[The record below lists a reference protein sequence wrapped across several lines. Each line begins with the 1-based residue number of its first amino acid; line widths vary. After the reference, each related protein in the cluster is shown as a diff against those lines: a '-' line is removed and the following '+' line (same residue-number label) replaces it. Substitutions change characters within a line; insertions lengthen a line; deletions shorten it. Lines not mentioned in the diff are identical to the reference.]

1 MTISSFEVD
10 YIKLIQQL
18 IKKEINFGEYLNK
31 RGLSKYDNLKELKY
45 IVNNNQYLLDEFLSI
60 ISVGLRCRAMKGL
73 FDLIDDEIALF
84 IDFSSSQI
92 SHFIR
97 KNMEYN
103 MESQVISHRTTSL
116 EMIYDL
122 AIILDLPLRYL
133 ENTSTEYEMIKSFTE
148 YKTPKI
154 KKMNLNKLIEE
165 ILIEMNQISRL
176 KRRIFGV
183 RIKNNF
189 FDAGDSK
196 HICARVDIRENFF
209 TIEMHLHNKANINYP
224 ELKKLEESIGI
235 KNKIFIRDA
244 FLRTNQKLYIL
255 ISIDDDDNLGQNII
269 YLNKEFL
276 WRNVLFSLKDKNITK
291 VIEEREREIN
301 FF

>member
-1 MTISSFEVD
+1 MTINRLEMD
-10 YIKLIQQL
+10 NIKLIQQL
-18 IKKEINFGEYLNK
+18 IKEEINFEEYLNK

-45 IVNNNQYLLDEFLSI
+45 IVNNNQYFLDGFLSF

-84 IDFSSSQI
+84 IDYSSSQI

-103 MESQVISHRTTSL
+103 RESKVISQRATSL

-133 ENTSTEYEMIKSFTE
+133 ENTSTDYEMIKSFTE

-154 KKMNLNKLIEE
+154 NKMNLNILIEE
-165 ILIEMNQISRL
+165 ILIEINQKSRL

-189 FDAGDSK
+189 FDAGNSK
-196 HICARVDIRENFF
+196 YLCTRVDIREKFF
-209 TIEMHLHNKANINYP
+209 TIEIHLDNKANINYP
-224 ELKKLEESIGI
+224 ELKKLEESIGM
-235 KNKIFIRDA
+235 KNEIFIRDA

-255 ISIDDDDNLGQNII
+255 ISIDDDDNWQNII
-269 YLNKEFL
+269 YLNKDFL
-276 WRNVLFSLKDKNITK
+276 WRNVLFSLRDKNITK
-291 VIEEREREIN
+291 LIEEREREFN

>member
-1 MTISSFEVD
+1 MD
-10 YIKLIQQL
+10 NIKRIQQL
-18 IKKEINFGEYLNK
+18 IKKEINFEEYLNK

-45 IVNNNQYLLDEFLSI
+45 IVNNNQYLLDGFLSI

-73 FDLIDDEIALF
+73 FGLIDDEIALF
-84 IDFSSSQI
+84 IDYSSSQI

-97 KNMEYN
+97 KNTEFN
-103 MESQVISHRTTSL
+103 KESQVISQRTTSL

-122 AIILDLPLRYL
+122 AIILDLPSRYL
-133 ENTSTEYEMIKSFTE
+133 ENTSTEYEMINLFTE

-154 KKMNLNKLIEE
+154 NEMNLNSLIEE
-165 ILIEMNQISRL
+165 ILIEMNQKSRL

-196 HICARVDIRENFF
+196 HLFTRVDIRKNFF
-209 TIEMHLHNKANINYP
+209 TIEMHLDNKANINYP
-224 ELKKLEESIGI
+224 ELKKLEKSIGM
-235 KNKIFIRDA
+235 KNEIFIRDA

-255 ISIDDDDNLGQNII
+255 ISLDDNLEQNIV
-269 YLNKEFL
+269 YLNKDFL
-276 WRNVLFSLKDKNITK
+276 WRNVLFSLKNKKINEL
-291 VIEEREREIN
+291 IEEEKVKRKFN